1 MSSSREDHREDFLE
15 ISAQVSSRHADLN
28 LSVARGQVVAV
39 VGPNGAGKSTLLQL
53 VAGSLRP
60 TSGRVMMLGRE
71 VSSKSTHVPP
81 HKRTVSYVEQRAL
94 LFPHLNVLD
103 NVAFGP
109 RSRGAGK
116 RAARE
121 RALAEL
127 TATGL
132 AEFAARKPDQLSGG
146 QAQRTSIAR
155 ALAIDPDLLLFDEP
169 FAALDVSVTPAVRSL
184 LRGRLSGTDQTAL
197 IVTHELLDVVA
208 LADVIALVED
218 GRVVA
223 CGPVAELCANPP
235 TRFMAEFVGVNLLHG
250 VVRGAGSIE
259 LEPGVEL
266 HGLEPN
272 SLELNGPVPDGA
284 RIGAPGRATFGPDA
298 ISLHTSAVGGSPRNH
313 LSATITHIEP
323 RGAVV
328 SVTLEC
334 AGQRLRA
341 HVTPEAVAELDL
353 LPGREVIAAIKA
365 SSVSLF
371 AGPHKP

>member
-1 MSSSREDHREDFLE
+1 MSSSRENYRENFLE

-60 TSGRVMMLGRE
+60 TSGRVSMLGRE
-71 VSSKSTHVPP
+71 LSSKSTHVPP

-132 AEFAARKPDQLSGG
+132 AEFASRKPDQLSGG
-146 QAQRTSIAR
+146 QAQRASIAR

-184 LRGRLSGTDQTAL
+184 LRGRLSGSDQTAL

-250 VVRGAGSIE
+250 VARGAGSIE

-266 HGLEPN
+266 YGLALHGLEP
-272 SLELNGPVPDGA
+272 DGA
-284 RIGAPGRATFGPDA
+284 HIGAPARATFGPDA
-298 ISLHTSAVGGSPRNH
+298 VSLHTSAVGGSPRNH
-313 LSATITHIEP
+313 LRATITHIEP